1 MLTVLLHDRQELD
14 NDRGGRTDHDLTLTT
29 AFSVVDAV
37 QAVVQNR
44 GADHL
49 IIESMCVYC

>member
-14 NDRGGRTDHDLTLTT
+14 NDLGGRTDHDLTLTT

-49 IIESMCVYC
+49 IN